1 MLAANMPV
9 KKLHPASV
17 ERVRA
22 NYQSRAAMLIE
33 PMLTEDEAAVMK
45 RGRNAS
51 CGSGS
56 IPKSSDPAEYHR
68 ATSLE
73 TLFGYLQLLGR
84 ELLVALHQIER
95 FHARAT
101 DEVLA
106 VVEQVVAALFRV
118 LVSAHPAHERG
129 VSALLR
135 VQGEVPSAEGLVA
148 RSALQRTGLAAFG
161 TWSRSHWSGN
171 CRGGRFA

>member
-22 NYQSRAAMLIE
+22 NYQSRAALLIE
-33 PMLTEDEAAVMK
+33 PMLSEDEAAVMK

-73 TLFGYLQLLGR
+73 TLFGYLQLLGQTDRIR
-84 ELLVALHQIER
+84 ELFEYIWEN
-95 FHARAT
+95 T
-101 DEVLA
+101 EVN
-106 VVEQVVAALFRV
+106 
-118 LVSAHPAHERG
+118 PK
-129 VSALLR
+129 
-135 VQGEVPSAEGLVA
+135 
-148 RSALQRTGLAAFG
+148 
-161 TWSRSHWSGN
+161 
-171 CRGGRFA
+171 C